1 MSENEEP
8 KKVLASWSKPKP
20 AQPEQPAQPAQ
31 PPVTPQAA
39 PPPQFQ
45 PGYGQQQPYYN
56 QQQPYYGQQ
65 QPYYGQPQPPMPP
78 APPTAPEPAPKK
90 KRGRGILGLLLLAT
104 LVVAGVFLYPR
115 IKALIGPEPGDR
127 IEYDDRP
134 QASYPETAGGI
145 AFDLDADF
153 EIAER
158 DPLDPGE
165 TLIIDPKGP
174 YADSERL
181 YLVLNT
187 DIVSDIGDIPAG
199 KLSELMQMAAR
210 RMADVIVNNYGLSK
224 DYKVFYDKDG
234 DHPTATIDFT
244 GEDDQALP
252 ITCHVES
259 KLVNGSLL
267 SACAVATGQDLLD
280 RMMQIYG
287 AIVKGAE
294 KQ

>member
-1 MSENEEP
+1 MTENEEP

-20 AQPEQPAQPAQ
+20 AQPQEPVQPAQPTQ
-31 PPVTPQAA
+31 PPASPQAA
-39 PPPQFQ
+39 PQPQPQ
-45 PGYGQQQPYYN
+45 PGYGQPQPYYN
-56 QQQPYYGQQ
+56 QQ

-90 KRGRGILGLLLLAT
+90 KRGRGILGFLLLAA

-115 IKALIGPEPGDR
+115 IKTLIGPKPGDR
-127 IEYDDRP
+127 IKYDDRP
-134 QASYPETAGGI
+134 RASYPETAGGI
-145 AFDLDADF
+145 AFDLNGDF
-153 EIAER
+153 EITER

-224 DYKVFYDKDG
+224 DYKVFYDKGG
-234 DHPTATIDFT
+234 DHPTASIDFT
-244 GEDDQALP
+244 GEDDQGLP

-267 SACAVATGQDLLD
+267 SACAVASGQDLLD

-287 AIVKGAE
+287 AIVEGAE